1 MLGGMRH
8 TLLALTLTFLS
19 ATAAVAQSGGTAVA
33 ITNTPVYVAPDAS
46 RTPLRTAAQGTV
58 FTVLAEQGEWTQ
70 VQFKDPQWGV
80 RVGYVATNALRF
92 RRPELEPMDLS
103 TTAPASSTP
112 AGAEP
117 SGRLRSQ
124 QPATRPWEVP
134 ARAFERVWID
144 VNLGAAIAAERS
156 VALEHSDR
164 LFGETRTFRTA
175 YENPTGASFDFGGG
189 VMFTPQI
196 GVGVSVAGTAHQAAP
211 QLFVQVP
218 HPNFFNASASDTAD
232 ADEEFQRVE
241 GSVHLQVMGATEFGD
256 NIRLRVFGGPTY
268 FRLQHDLVS
277 NIQYLHTFAIFNRA
291 NAVDITTYDSV
302 DKVEGTGWGYH
313 VGGDIAFFF
322 TRVVGLGAFA
332 RYSRGTVDLV
342 EPLLDSEV
350 ELKVGGLQF
359 GGGLRLKF

>member
-8 TLLALTLTFLS
+8 TLLALTLTLLAPTLAF
-19 ATAAVAQSGGTAVA
+19 AQGGGTAIA
-33 ITNTPVYVAPDAS
+33 ITITPVYVAPDAS

-70 VQFKDPQWGV
+70 VQFKDPQWGI
-80 RVGYVATNALRF
+80 RVGYVATKALQF

-103 TTAPASSTP
+103 TTAAVPRTLATTEPPARP
-112 AGAEP
+112 
-117 SGRLRSQ
+117 RSQ
-124 QPATRPWEVP
+124 QSAPRPWEVP
-134 ARAFERVWID
+134 ARSFERVWID
-144 VNLGAAIAAERS
+144 VNLGAAIAADKT
-156 VALEHSDR
+156 VTLEHSDR
-164 LFGETRTFRTA
+164 LFDETRTFRTV

-196 GVGVSVAGTAHQAAP
+196 GVGVSFAGTAHQAAP
-211 QLFVQVP
+211 EMFVQVP
-218 HPNFFNASASDTAD
+218 HPNFFNAAASDTAD

-241 GSVHLQVMGATEFGD
+241 GSVHLQVMGAAPLGE
-256 NIRLRVFGGPTY
+256 NVRLRVFGGPTY

-277 NIQYLHTFAIFNRA
+277 SIRYLQTFAIFSRA

-313 VGGDIAFFF
+313 VGSDISFFF

-332 RYSRGTVDLV
+332 RYSHGTVDLV
-342 EPLLDSEV
+342 EPALDSEV

>member
-8 TLLALTLTFLS
+8 TLLALTLTLLAATS
-19 ATAAVAQSGGTAVA
+19 AFAQSGGTAVA
-33 ITNTPVYVAPDAS
+33 ITNTPVYVAPDGS
-46 RTPLRTAAQGTV
+46 RTPLRIAAQGTV

-70 VQFKDPQWGV
+70 VQFKDPQWGI
-80 RVGYVATNALRF
+80 RVGYVATKALQF

-103 TTAPASSTP
+103 TTGAAPRTAAPA
-112 AGAEP
+112 
-117 SGRLRSQ
+117 
-124 QPATRPWEVP
+124 EVP
-134 ARAFERVWID
+134 ARARAQQPSPRPWDVPARSFERVWID
-144 VNLGAAIAAERS
+144 VNLGVAIAADET
-156 VALEHSDR
+156 VTLEHSDR

-189 VMFTPQI
+189 VMFTPQV
-196 GVGVSVAGTAHQAAP
+196 GVGVSFAGTAHQAAP
-211 QLFVQVP
+211 ELFVQVP

-241 GSVHLQVMGATEFGD
+241 GSVHLQLMGATEFGD
-256 NIRLRVFGGPTY
+256 NLRLRVFGGPTY

-277 NIQYLHTFAIFNRA
+277 NIRYLQAFAIFNRA

-313 VGGDIAFFF
+313 VGGDVSFFF

-342 EPLLDSEV
+342 EPLRDSEV